1 VSIKDLLVEDVL
13 SSKVY
18 VKANSS
24 VSFGTPKEYLEPFVN
39 PILASS
45 EYPSSFRVK
54 VADPVVNAED
64 SGAYNIAY
72 PRIMIEADLGEMIAG
87 FKSIV
92 GMIMALDLQKPIIK
106 VYSGYNV
113 SSCLNLTIFNADKI
127 FQQEIL
133 GDYQRVYA
141 KATEYFQKKA
151 EELVEF
157 KETLTKLQTTF
168 LSEVQLNQLI
178 GKMIRESAKL
188 RLGTTPVLQAT
199 KMLDDN
205 SSQYYVRP
213 DGKFTCSKFNVYN
226 SVTQAI
232 TNSSDIVDRANK
244 TINVANLILN

>member
-1 VSIKDLLVEDVL
+1 MSIKDLLIEDII

-18 VKANSS
+18 VKPNSS
-24 VSFGTPKEYLEPFVN
+24 ISFGTPKEYFEPFIE
-39 PILASS
+39 PMLKSS
-45 EYPSSFRVK
+45 VDAKFRVK
-54 VADPVVNAED
+54 VADPVINAED

-72 PRIMIEADLGEMIAG
+72 PRIMVEADLGEMIAG
-87 FKSIV
+87 FKSTI
-92 GMIMALDLQKPIIK
+92 GMILALDLQKPIVK

-141 KATEYFQKKA
+141 RATEYFNKKA
-151 EELVEF
+151 DELIEF
-157 KETLTKLQTTF
+157 KETLSKLQTTF
-168 LSEVQLNQLI
+168 LNEVQLNQLI

-188 RLGTTPVLQAT
+188 RLGTTPILQAT

-232 TNSSDIVDRANK
+232 TNSNDIVDRANK

>member
-1 VSIKDLLVEDVL
+1 MSIKDLLVEDVI

-18 VKANSS
+18 VKPNSS
-24 VSFGTPKEYLEPFVN
+24 VSFGTPKEYLEPFIE
-39 PILASS
+39 PIMKEMPEAK
-45 EYPSSFRVK
+45 FRIK

-64 SGAYNIAY
+64 SGAMNIAY
-72 PRIMIEADLGEMIAG
+72 PRIMIESDLGEMITG
-87 FKSIV
+87 FKSVI
-92 GMIMALDLQKPIIK
+92 GMIVALDLQKPVVK

-113 SSCLNLTIFNADKI
+113 SACMNLTIFNADKI

-141 KATEYFQKKA
+141 KAIEYFQKKA

-157 KETLTKLQTTF
+157 KETLIKLQTTF
-168 LSEVQLNQLI
+168 LNEVQLNQLI

-205 SSQYYVRP
+205 ASQYYVRP

-226 SVTQAI
+226 AVTQAI
-232 TNSSDIVDRANK
+232 TNSSDIVDRVNK
-244 TINVANLILN
+244 TLNVSNLILN

>member
-1 VSIKDLLVEDVL
+1 MSIKDLLVEDVI

-18 VKANSS
+18 VKPDSP
-24 VSFGTPKEYLEPFVN
+24 VSFGTPKEYLEPFIE
-39 PILASS
+39 PIMKEMPEAK
-45 EYPSSFRVK
+45 FRIK
-54 VADPVVNAED
+54 VAAPVVNAED
-64 SGAYNIAY
+64 SGAMNIAY
-72 PRIMIEADLGEMIAG
+72 PRIMIESDLGEMITG
-87 FKSIV
+87 FKSVV
-92 GMIMALDLQKPIIK
+92 GMIVALDLQKPVVK

-113 SSCLNLTIFNADKI
+113 SACMNLTIFNADKI

-141 KATEYFQKKA
+141 KAIEYFQKKA

-157 KETLTKLQTTF
+157 KETLIKLQTTF
-168 LSEVQLNQLI
+168 LNEVQLNQLI

-205 SSQYYVRP
+205 ASQYYVRP

-226 SVTQAI
+226 AVTQAI
-232 TNSSDIVDRANK
+232 TNSSDIVDRVNK
-244 TINVANLILN
+244 TLNVSNLILN

>member
-1 VSIKDLLVEDVL
+1 MSIKDLMVEDVL

-18 VKANSS
+18 VKPNSS
-24 VSFGTPKEYLEPFVN
+24 VSFGTPKEYLEPFIE
-39 PILASS
+39 PIQASS
-45 EYPSSFRVK
+45 DVKSSFRVK

-64 SGAYNIAY
+64 SGAMNIAY
-72 PRIMIEADLGEMIAG
+72 PRIMVEADLGEMIPG

-92 GMIMALDLQKPIIK
+92 GMIMALDLQKPVLK

-113 SSCLNLTIFNADKI
+113 MSCLNLTIFNADKI
-127 FQQEIL
+127 YQQEIL

-141 KATEYFQKKA
+141 KATEFFNRKA
-151 EELVEF
+151 DELVEF

-168 LSEVQLNQLI
+168 LNEVQLNQLI

-188 RLGTTPVLQAT
+188 RLGTTPILQAT

-205 SSQYYVRP
+205 ASQYYVRP

-226 SVTQAI
+226 AVTQAI
-232 TNSSDIVDRANK
+232 TNSSDIIDRAHK
-244 TINVANLILN
+244 TINVSNLILN

>member
-1 VSIKDLLVEDVL
+1 MSIKDLMIEDII

-18 VKANSS
+18 VKPNSS

-39 PILASS
+39 PIMKEAP
-45 EYPSSFRVK
+45 EAHYRVK

-64 SGAYNIAY
+64 SGAMNIAY
-72 PRIMIEADLGEMIAG
+72 PRIMIEADLGEMISG

-92 GMIMALDLQKPIIK
+92 GMILALDLQKPVIK

-127 FQQEIL
+127 YQQEIL
-133 GDYQRVYA
+133 GDYQKVYA
-141 KATEYFQKKA
+141 KAVEFFNKKA
-151 EELVEF
+151 DELVEF
-157 KETLTKLQTTF
+157 KETLIKLQTAF

-188 RLGTTPVLQAT
+188 RLGTTPILQAT

-205 SSQYYVRP
+205 ASQYYVRP

-226 SVTQAI
+226 AVTQSI
-232 TNSSDIVDRANK
+232 TNSSDIIDRANK
-244 TINVANLILN
+244 TLNVSNLILN